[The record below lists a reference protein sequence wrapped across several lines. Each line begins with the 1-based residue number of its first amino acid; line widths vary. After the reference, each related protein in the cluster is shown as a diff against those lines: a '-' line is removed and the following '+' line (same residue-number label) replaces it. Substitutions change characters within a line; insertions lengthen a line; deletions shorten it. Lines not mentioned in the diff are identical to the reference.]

1 MWLNDNN
8 QYEGLARVTAHRHP
22 HRSHGGL
29 GTNSLSGQGDSGTD
43 LRPYE
48 TAARDGGYA
57 VYVDSATL
65 GKLGTGGT
73 FGLVVLNADK
83 V

>member
-1 MWLNDNN
+1 M
-8 QYEGLARVTAHRHP
+8 
-22 HRSHGGL
+22 
-29 GTNSLSGQGDSGTD
+29 SGQGDSGTD

-65 GKLGTGGT
+65 GKLGTGGN